1 MITIAIKHPVSGLG
15 ALVVTGGL
23 FWVLSTMLEHRVD
36 IVIPEVR
43 KINFTQLIIEKP
55 PPPPVIPEPP
65 KHIPIPDIPPI
76 SIDQEVPPR
85 IQVTPIEPPINPG
98 GAGPTIGL
106 DGDVVPLVRIE
117 PQYPNRA
124 ITQRIEGWVQLQ
136 FTITAAGTVR
146 DPVVI
151 DANPKGYFENAA
163 VKAVSRWKY
172 QPKMHEGRA
181 VERIGNRVVLRFDLA
196 D

>member
-1 MITIAIKHPVSGLG
+1 MAPPTVQVG
-15 ALVVTGGL
+15 TGG
-23 FWVLSTMLEHRVD
+23 
-36 IVIPEVR
+36 
-43 KINFTQLIIEKP
+43 
-55 PPPPVIPEPP
+55 
-65 KHIPIPDIPPI
+65 
-76 SIDQEVPPR
+76 
-85 IQVTPIEPPINPG
+85 
-98 GAGPTIGL
+98 AAIGL

-124 ITQRIEGWVQLQ
+124 MTHGIEGWVQLQ

-146 DPVVI
+146 DPVVV
-151 DANPKGYFENAA
+151 DANPRGYFEDAA

-181 VERIGNRVVLRFDLA
+181 VERVGNRVVLRFDLA